1 MSHKIVRDSLS
12 LSLYNQ
18 IDTRTRIH
26 TGAYHSVFNPP
37 REPGKDDVTG
47 EPLIQRK
54 DDNPSVFMKRLDAYR
69 KETKPLIEFY
79 RKLGIDVKQID
90 ADQSISHVWADMNEV
105 LRCDEWIS

>member
-1 MSHKIVRDSLS
+1 MWEVRKLISRFALEHK
-12 LSLYNQ
+12 
-18 IDTRTRIH
+18 
-26 TGAYHSVFNPP
+26 TGTYHSVFNPP